1 MAYKSCSSGPATFRS
16 DLEDL
21 NQQPALI
28 MGTTF
33 ERNKNRSRPRKSSG
47 EKARRQRDQKKR
59 LVALGMDEAVVA
71 KMNSR
76 EVLDKLKRPAK
87 VVKDLA
93 AAKA

>member
-1 MAYKSCSSGPATFRS
+1 MAYRKCSSGSTPSRWDF
-16 DLEDL
+16 EDL

>member
-1 MAYKSCSSGPATFRS
+1 MV
-16 DLEDL
+16 
-21 NQQPALI
+21 
-28 MGTTF
+28 TTF
-33 ERNKNRSRPRKSSG
+33 EQNKNRSKPLQYSG
-47 EKARRQRDQKKR
+47 AKACRQRDQKKR

-87 VVKDLA
+87 VAKDLA

>member
-1 MAYKSCSSGPATFRS
+1 MAYIECSSGSTPPQW

-47 EKARRQRDQKKR
+47 QKARRQRDQKKR

-87 VVKDLA
+87 VVKDLS